1 MRRCF
6 SAILQLLLEHAEA
19 IAPDPNDQIHSILK
33 ELGSSPSIENLLGE
47 STTQIVVE
55 WWCELVS
62 IYVHWLQ
69 GRLPDIPVGED
80 PSEHMALAG
89 KTEVELTLSPKAEVK
104 SAEDDDTD
112 MKALF
117 VR

>member
-1 MRRCF
+1 MTYDIRRCF
-6 SAILQLLLEHAEA
+6 SPILQLLLEHAEA

-47 STTQIVVE
+47 STTR
-55 WWCELVS
+55 WCELVS
-62 IYVHWLQ
+62 ICVHWLQ